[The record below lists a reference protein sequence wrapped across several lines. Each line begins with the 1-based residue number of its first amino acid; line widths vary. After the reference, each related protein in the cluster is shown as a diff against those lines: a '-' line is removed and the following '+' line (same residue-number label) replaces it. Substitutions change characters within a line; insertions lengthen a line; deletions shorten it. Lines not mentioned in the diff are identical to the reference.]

1 MSFASPMAL
10 WALVLVPIAIAGYI
24 WFQRRRVRDASEFVS
39 PALFPNVVDK
49 VPGWQ
54 RHLPIAL
61 LLLAVTALL
70 VGFARP
76 HATLSEP
83 SEEATV
89 VLAID
94 TSRSMGAKDVAPTRL
109 AAAQASARAFIDK
122 LPKKYRVAVVAF
134 SSQPQVVSA
143 PTVDRAFV
151 TAAINNL
158 RVGQGTALGD
168 GLANAIQV
176 ATGVP
181 PGKKPTPGSK
191 PVAVGDPDH
200 LGRRAGRRHGADPAR
215 RSARARAAK
224 IPVFTA
230 LLGTPDGIV
239 NVPLVGGYN
248 EQIRVP
254 TNPGAMRTV
263 ALQTGGKFYTAP
275 TQKDLSSVYR
285 DLKSRLGSTN
295 TDEEITVLFAAI
307 GAVLLLAG
315 CMLSALWF
323 RRIP

>member
-1 MSFASPMAL
+1 MSFASPIAL
-10 WALVLVPIAIAGYI
+10 WALVLVPIAAAAYI
-24 WFQRRRVRDASEFVS
+24 WFQRRRVRGASDFVS
-39 PALFPNVVDK
+39 PALFPNVVDQ
-49 VPGWQ
+49 VPGWR

-76 HATLSEP
+76 HATLSER

-109 AAAQASARAFIDK
+109 AAAQASARRFIAK

-143 PTVDRAFV
+143 PTTDRGFV
-151 TAAINNL
+151 VSAINDL
-158 RVGQGTALGD
+158 RIGQGTALGD

-176 ATGVP
+176 ATGIP
-181 PGKKPTPGSK
+181 PGKKVPPGTK
-191 PVAVGDPDH
+191 PVPSAILLISD
-200 LGRRAGRRHGADPAR
+200 GAQDGGAIQVPIAIQ
-215 RSARARAAK
+215 RARAAK
-224 IPVFTA
+224 IPVFAA
-230 LLGTPDGIV
+230 LLGTPEGIV

-254 TNPGAMRTV
+254 TNPGALRTV
-263 ALQTGGKFYTAP
+263 ATQTGGKFYTAP
-275 TQKDLSSVYR
+275 SQQDLSAVYR
-285 DLKSRLGSTN
+285 DLSSRLGN
-295 TDEEITVLFAAI
+295 TDKDEEITVAFAAA
-307 GAVLLLAG
+307 GAILLLAG

>member
-1 MSFASPMAL
+1 MSFASPLAL
-10 WALVLVPIAIAGYI
+10 WSLVLVPLAAAVYI
-24 WFQRRRVRDASEFVS
+24 WLQRRRVRGASEFVS
-39 PALFPNVVDK
+39 PALFPNVVDQ
-49 VPGWQ
+49 VPGWR

-61 LLLAVTALL
+61 LLLAVATML

-76 HATLSEP
+76 HATISER

-109 AAAQASARAFIDK
+109 AAAQASARRFLAGV
-122 LPKKYRVAVVAF
+122 PKRYRVAVVAF

-143 PTVDRAFV
+143 PTTDRAFV
-151 TAAINNL
+151 TTAINDL

-176 ATGVP
+176 ATGRP
-181 PGKKPTPGSK
+181 AGKKAPAGSK
-191 PVAVGDPDH
+191 PAPSAILVISD
-200 LGRRAGRRHGADPAR
+200 GAQDGGLVQIPEAIK
-215 RSARARAAK
+215 RARAAK
-224 IPVFTA
+224 IPIFTA

-239 NVPLVGGYN
+239 NIPLVGGYN
-248 EQIRVP
+248 EQVRVP

-263 ALQTGGKFYTAP
+263 ALQTGGKYYAAP
-275 TQKDLSSVYR
+275 TQADLSSVYR
-285 DLKSRLGSTN
+285 DLKSRLGHTN
-295 TDEEITVLFAAI
+295 KDEEITVAFAAA
-307 GAVLLLAG
+307 GALLLLAG
-315 CMLSALWF
+315 SMLSALWF